1 MGENLNEDFSASNKI
16 QERIPL
22 EDIIMDEKT
31 QKAIASKYAKNR
43 LQEID
48 HLAKQL
54 RHAFQK
60 VTIFKSAYEN
70 HLKVLQEKA

>member
-1 MGENLNEDFSASNKI
+1 
-16 QERIPL
+16 
-22 EDIIMDEKT
+22 MDEKT
-31 QKAIASKYAKNR
+31 QRAIASKYAKRR

-70 HLKVLQEKA
+70 HLKVLAEKTQKLEISKRDFEDEKIE